1 MPGQAQMLVR
11 KPFVRNFNVVD
22 AQARAG
28 AMCRVND
35 SVVQIGLADKEH
47 GWHAHAE
54 EDKFF
59 YVVEGG
65 FVIDLEG
72 RTVQLA
78 PKQAFTVPKGV
89 MHRTR
94 TAAEDTMML
103 IVGSAGT

>member
-1 MPGQAQMLVR
+1 LG
-11 KPFVRNFNVVD
+11 NFDVVD

-28 AMCRVND
+28 AVCRVND
-35 SVVQIGLADKEH
+35 SLVQIGRADKERE
-47 GWHAHAE
+47 WHAHAE

-59 YVVEGG
+59 FVVEGG

-72 RTVQLA
+72 QTVRLA

-94 TAAEDTMML
+94 TAADNTVLL
-103 IVGSAGT
+103 IVGSAGPELLRAS

>member
-1 MPGQAQMLVR
+1 MVS
-11 KPFVRNFNVVD
+11 FDVVD
-22 AQARAG
+22 AQGRDH

-47 GWHAHAE
+47 GWHVHAK

-59 YVVEGG
+59 YVVEGC

-72 RTVQLA
+72 KTVELA
-78 PKQAFTVPKGV
+78 AKQAFTVPKGV

-94 TAAEDTMML
+94 TAAENTVML
-103 IVGSAGT
+103 IVGSAAPELLYA

>member
-1 MPGQAQMLVR
+1 MGSFDIVNAQG
-11 KPFVRNFNVVD
+11 D
-22 AQARAG
+22 TG
-28 AMCRVND
+28 AVCRVND

-47 GWHAHAE
+47 EWHAHAE

-72 RTVQLA
+72 QTVQLA

-89 MHRTR
+89 KHRTR
-94 TAAEDTMML
+94 RATENTVML
-103 IVGSAGT
+103 IVGSAEPAMLSAS